1 MKKALRIAPILAV
14 LFLGILSSCVTD
26 IDSLEL
32 ISTEAVAID
41 LAVKA
46 TTAKGI
52 DSRSNKAAPTEGVNL
67 GLAGEFAILT
77 KSGITNVYRSN
88 ITGDV
93 GTSPITGAA
102 LLLRCEEVTG
112 NIYTVDAAGPLAC
125 RITAAPRLTTAV
137 GDMQTAF
144 TDAAGR
150 SNPDFLNLGAG
161 IIGGQT
167 LEPGL
172 YKWTSTLLIPA
183 DITLEGGP
191 NDVWIFQVA
200 GTLTMSSAVKMI
212 LSEGAQANNIF
223 WQVSGAVTLGT
234 TSHFEGSLLGKTSI
248 AVQTGATVNGRLLA
262 QTAVTLQMNTV
273 NLPKIAPPVL
283 PPPPPLLASIGDFRD
298 GGVVFWVN
306 PEDNTHGLV
315 SSLENQSDGIAW
327 SANGDT
333 IGTWSRGIGSGSEN
347 TTAIIDAQQRQNIPL
362 DSYAAGLA
370 RAYRGGGFEDW
381 YLPNIEE
388 LTILSE
394 QLDYLEQIISN
405 PEYNFPEIFDFS
417 NGNYWTSSESEH
429 PGRSKKIASTLN
441 IRYNI
446 LDEEEESGWVA
457 KILPAS
463 KNQPRKVR
471 AIRAF

>member
-273 NLPKIAPPVL
+273 NLPKIAA
-283 PPPPPLLASIGDFRD
+283 PPLLASIGDFRD

-315 SSLENQSDGIAW
+315 SSLETQSDGIAW
-327 SANGDT
+327 SANEDT
-333 IGTWSRGIGSGSEN
+333 IGIWSRGIGSGSEN

-405 PEYNFPEIFDFS
+405 PEYNFPEISDFS
-417 NGNYWTSSESEH
+417 EGNYWTSSESLGGYAFVLEIIH
-429 PGRSKKIASTLN
+429 DDEGWEAQVVEWNKTEMAQ
-441 IRYNI
+441 IR
-446 LDEEEESGWVA
+446 V
-457 KILPAS
+457 
-463 KNQPRKVR
+463 
-471 AIRAF
+471 IRAF

>member
-1 MKKALRIAPILAV
+1 
-14 LFLGILSSCVTD
+14 
-26 IDSLEL
+26 L

-112 NIYTVDAAGPLAC
+112 NIYTVDAAGPLAY

-283 PPPPPLLASIGDFRD
+283 PPPPPLLTSIGDFRD

-347 TTAIIDAQQRQNIPL
+347 TTAM
-362 DSYAAGLA
+362 
-370 RAYRGGGFEDW
+370 
-381 YLPNIEE
+381 
-388 LTILSE
+388 
-394 QLDYLEQIISN
+394 
-405 PEYNFPEIFDFS
+405 YNVSI
-417 NGNYWTSSESEH
+417 
-429 PGRSKKIASTLN
+429 K
-441 IRYNI
+441 
-446 LDEEEESGWVA
+446 
-457 KILPAS
+457 
-463 KNQPRKVR
+463 
-471 AIRAF
+471 

>member
-1 MKKALRIAPILAV
+1 MKKTLRILPILAV
-14 LFLGILSSCVTD
+14 LFLGVLSSCVTD

-32 ISTEAVAID
+32 TSTEAVATD

-46 TTAKGI
+46 NAAKGI
-52 DSRSNKAAPTEGVNL
+52 DSQSNKAAKTEGVNL
-67 GLAGEFAILT
+67 GLAGEFAILS
-77 KSGITNVYRSN
+77 KSGITNVYKSN

-137 GDMQTAF
+137 GDMQTAY

-172 YKWTSTLLIPA
+172 YKWTSTLLIPT
-183 DITLEGGP
+183 DITLKGGP

-273 NLPKIAPPVL
+273 NLPKIAPPQVF
-283 PPPPPLLASIGDFRD
+283 ASIGDFRD

-315 SSLENQSDGIAW
+315 SSLEIQSAGITWVSDW
-327 SANGDT
+327 SEESPYRLDT
-333 IGTWSRGIGSGSEN
+333 RAMGIGLGSEN
-347 TTAIIDAQQRQNIPL
+347 TTAIINSMPNIPL

-381 YLPNIEE
+381 YLPNMQE
-388 LTILSE
+388 LSLLSE

-405 PEYNFPEIFDFS
+405 PEYNFPEISDFS
-417 NGNYWTSSESEH
+417 EGYYWSSSDENLRGDHARVVHIKQVDWGWEVQNS
-429 PGRSKKIASTLN
+429 GMKKWDMA
-441 IRYNI
+441 
-446 LDEEEESGWVA
+446 
-457 KILPAS
+457 
-463 KNQPRKVR
+463 QVR

>member
-1 MKKALRIAPILAV
+1 MKKTLRIMPILAV
-14 LFLGILSSCVTD
+14 LFLGVLSSCVTD
-26 IDSLEL
+26 IDTLEL

-41 LAVKA
+41 LAVK
-46 TTAKGI
+46 TTAAKGI
-52 DSRSNKAAPTEGVNL
+52 DSQSNKAAPIEGVNL

-112 NIYTVDAAGPLAC
+112 NIYTVDPAGPLDC

-137 GDMQTAF
+137 GDMQTAY

-172 YKWTSTLLIPA
+172 YKWTSTLLIPT
-183 DITLEGGP
+183 DITLKGGP

-273 NLPKIAPPVL
+273 NLPKIAT
-283 PPPPPLLASIGDFRD
+283 PPLFASIGDFRD

-315 SSLENQSDGIAW
+315 SSLENQSRNDIDWEIGNNI
-327 SANGDT
+327 GDIWT
-333 IGTWSRGIGSGSEN
+333 STGGIGSGSEN
-347 TTAIIDAQQRQNIPL
+347 TTAIINAMPNMPL

-388 LTILSE
+388 LYLLSK

-405 PEYNFPEIFDFS
+405 PENNFPEISDFVE
-417 NGNYWTSSESEH
+417 GLYWSSSECHGCIEMEIVYAVDIMHFDEKWGSEV
-429 PGRSKKIASTLN
+429 IYLN
-441 IRYNI
+441 KTNTT
-446 LDEEEESGWVA
+446 A
-457 KILPAS
+457 KVI
-463 KNQPRKVR
+463 